1 MTFSLEFNKIYE
13 ALDIS
18 LIERGES
25 FYQDRMHDIVKE
37 FEDRGKHFFFNL
49 IIQIFKHRQKQRE
62 YYSDIPASCT
72 CHQLNYEHLI
82 MNTGRPYCV
91 CYLPVYTAYI
101 ISSITALI
109 CLWNNR
115 PFILPQN
122 HDSII
127 TPWQLILL
135 SLFFFFLICYLATS
149 GLSHIMWNLSLQ
161 WTDSLVA
168 RGLQYCSVLW
178 STGLVALWR
187 VGS

>member
-37 FEDRGKHFFFNL
+37 FEDRGKHSFFLTWLYKFSNIGKSREN
-49 IIQIFKHRQKQRE
+49 IIVI
-62 YYSDIPASCT
+62 S
-72 CHQLNYEHLI
+72 QLHALVTNLI

-101 ISSITALI
+101 ISSITALV

-135 SLFFFFLICYLATS
+135 SLFFFF
-149 GLSHIMWNLSLQ
+149 NLLFGYIRS
-161 WTDSLVA
+161 
-168 RGLQYCSVLW
+168 
-178 STGLVALWR
+178 
-187 VGS
+187 